1 MIVLT
6 IITYIFLKYKYY
18 IHNIISLVIFCLLSI
33 TIDLVLNNYIE
44 DFEKLG
50 YKKIIFDVLIIFCE
64 LISFCYQTYLM
75 NNLYY
80 NYWTL
85 AFILGIIIFILNLGA
100 LSTAIIKGNCDGEDN
115 FLNNFCKYIRNEKE
129 GFIILRFFLAFIFKG
144 LFINLFRVLIL
155 NYLSPNHI
163 LISYEITKI
172 IAVLTNPY
180 LENKWY
186 SLIPIVFHLL
196 SLFFYLEIL
205 E

>member
-1 MIVLT
+1 MDFSI
-6 IITYIFLKYKYY
+6 YIRYY
-18 IHNIISLVIFCLLSI
+18 YFRFKFRS
-33 TIDLVLNNYIE
+33 
-44 DFEKLG
+44 
-50 YKKIIFDVLIIFCE
+50 
-64 LISFCYQTYLM
+64 
-75 NNLYY
+75 
-80 NYWTL
+80 
-85 AFILGIIIFILNLGA
+85 
-100 LSTAIIKGNCDGEDN
+100 IIKGNCDGEDN

-172 IAVLTNPY
+172 ISVLTNPY

-196 SLFFYLEIL
+196 NLFFYLEIL
-205 E
+205 EYNFCGLNKNTKKNIQKRERDDMIQRDSVSDNQNIELDIDHDYLINKDDGQIEKEMNELETELIDGDNNEKENN